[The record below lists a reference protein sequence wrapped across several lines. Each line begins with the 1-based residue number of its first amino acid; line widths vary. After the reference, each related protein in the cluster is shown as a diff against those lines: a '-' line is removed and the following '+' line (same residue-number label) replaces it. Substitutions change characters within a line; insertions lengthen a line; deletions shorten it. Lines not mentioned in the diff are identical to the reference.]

1 MPEDHLVVKMKLNNQ
16 APVEC
21 INLYNNTSI
30 KISRVV
36 TKSYSTSFS
45 LATSLLEKQHRDAIY
60 SIYGFVRLAD
70 EIVDTFHEYP
80 KEQLLQKIENDLKES
95 LEQGIC
101 INPVLHSFQLAVKKY
116 HIPYEYIQAFRDSMK
131 SDLSIKEYNT
141 KQKAGEYIYGSAEVV
156 GLICLRVFTDGDETR
171 FNNLKK
177 PAMKLGSAFQK
188 VNFLRDL
195 KNDTRTLNRIYFPEL
210 LLNDFNEQN
219 KQAIIAEI
227 ETEFDEAFQGIQ
239 KLPQSTRVAVLTAY
253 YYYRILLMKIK
264 NTPAEKIME
273 SRIRISNF
281 RKLYLLLKAKI
292 VCQFI

>member
-1 MPEDHLVVKMKLNNQ
+1 M
-16 APVEC
+16 
-21 INLYNNTSI
+21 NLYDSTSI

-36 TKSYSTSFS
+36 TTNYSTSFS

-101 INPVLHSFQLAVKKY
+101 INPVLHSFQLAVNKY
-116 HIPYEYIQAFRDSMK
+116 QIPYEYIDAFLNSMK
-131 SDLSIKEYNT
+131 SDLFTKEYST
-141 KQKAGEYIYGSAEVV
+141 KQKSGEYIYGSAEVV
-156 GLICLRVFTDGDETR
+156 GLICLRVFADGDEVR
-171 FNNLKK
+171 FNELKE

-195 KNDTRTLNRIYFPEL
+195 KNDTGVLERYYFPEL
-210 LLNDFNEQN
+210 QNKGFNEMN
-219 KQAIIAEI
+219 KQLIINEI
-227 ETEFDEAFQGIQ
+227 ESEFDEAYKGIK
-239 KLPQSTRVAVLTAY
+239 KLHQSSRLAVLTAY
-253 YYYRILLMKIK
+253 YYYRNLLMKIK
-264 NTPAEKIME
+264 NTPADKIME

-281 RKLYLLLKAKI
+281 RKLYLLVKAKI
-292 VCQFI
+292 VCQFNLI